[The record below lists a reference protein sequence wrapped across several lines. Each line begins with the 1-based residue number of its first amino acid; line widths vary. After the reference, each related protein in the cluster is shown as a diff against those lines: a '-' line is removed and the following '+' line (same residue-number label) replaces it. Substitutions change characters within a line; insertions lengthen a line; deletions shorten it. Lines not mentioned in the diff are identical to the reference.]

1 MPFIENGFIYF
12 FTCVGVAASLAFGMI
27 WLCAAIRILCLYAQW
42 QLDEAIKSLK
52 TKKQLKGE
60 DVIKIIEVMDKW
72 EDGKRGVE

>member
-12 FTCVGVAASLAFGMI
+12 FTCVGVVASLAFGMI
-27 WLCAAIRILCLYAQW
+27 WLCASMRILCLYAHY

-52 TKKQLKGE
+52 TRKQLKRD
-60 DVIKIIEVMDKW
+60 DVIKLIEMMDKW